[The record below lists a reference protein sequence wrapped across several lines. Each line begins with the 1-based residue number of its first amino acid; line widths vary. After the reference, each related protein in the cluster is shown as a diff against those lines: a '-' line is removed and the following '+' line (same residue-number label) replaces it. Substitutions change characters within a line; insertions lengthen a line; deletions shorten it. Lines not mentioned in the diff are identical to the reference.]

1 MDFSA
6 GYKMAIGD
14 SALAWL
20 DRVRGEDGPIYAAI
34 VRALEQAIAA
44 GDLQPGD
51 KLPPQRALA
60 ARLGVDLTTV
70 TRAYDVARSLGL
82 LEGAVGRGT
91 FVRARTEDDEAGL
104 VDLSMNLP
112 PPPEG
117 LSLGAMLQE
126 TVTAILQ
133 RADPAVLM
141 AYHPG
146 FGAPGQRRAGA
157 EWLAPCLGERS
168 PDCLLVSPGAQA
180 GLAAVLSVL
189 CRPGDTVV
197 AEALTYPGFKA
208 IAAQLGLR
216 VIACASDDR
225 GAIPASLEAVCRR
238 ERPAAVYLVPSL
250 QNPTATTMPAA
261 RRREVARVLSQAGVW
276 LVEDDPYSRL
286 YDAPPPAVSSF
297 HPERCVYIGT
307 LAKTLSPGLRIAYI
321 ACPGPDDA
329 ERFATALRAIALMPA
344 PLMASLATTWIR
356 EGRAETLLA
365 AVRAEARARRAL
377 AARILPAASGPVE
390 SLHVWLPLPGDAS
403 PERLRLAAQQRGLAL
418 VTQEA
423 FAVGLAAPAGV
434 RLSLGG
440 PGRRQ
445 VLEGALG
452 NLADLLAAS
461 PPAARTVV

>member
-1 MDFSA
+1 
-6 GYKMAIGD
+6 MAVGN

-20 DRVRGEDGPIYAAI
+20 QRVRSQEGPLYLAI
-34 VRALEQAIAA
+34 VRALEQAIAE
-44 GDLQPGD
+44 GELQPGD
-51 KLPPQRALA
+51 RLPPQRDLA
-60 ARLGVDLTTV
+60 ARLGVDFTTV
-70 TRAYDVARSLGL
+70 TRAYSVARTLGL
-82 LEGAVGRGT
+82 LEGAVGRGS

-133 RADPAVLM
+133 RADPTVLM

-168 PDCLLVSPGAQA
+168 PDCLLLSPGAQA
-180 GLAAVLSVL
+180 ALAAVLGTL

-197 AEALTYPGFKA
+197 AEPLTYPGFKGV
-208 IAAQLGLR
+208 AAQLGLR
-216 VIACASDDR
+216 VIACASDEQ
-225 GAIPASLEAVCRR
+225 GVVPASLEDVCRR
-238 ERPAAVYLVPSL
+238 EQPKVAYLVPTT
-250 QNPTATTMPAA
+250 QNPTAVTMPAK
-261 RRREVARVLSQAGVW
+261 RRREVAGVVSQAGAW

-286 YDAPPPAVSSF
+286 YDTPPAAVSSF
-297 HPERCVYIGT
+297 LPERSVYIGT

-321 ACPGPDDA
+321 ACPGPDEA
-329 ERFATALRAIALMPA
+329 TRFAEALRAIVLMPA
-344 PLMASLATTWIR
+344 PLMAALATTWIR
-356 EGRAETLLA
+356 EGRAEMLLG

-377 AARILPAASGPVE
+377 AARIVPTAEGPAE
-390 SLHVWLPLPGDAS
+390 SLHVWLPLPPGVS
-403 PERLRLAAQQRGLAL
+403 PERLRLTAQRRGLAL
-418 VTQEA
+418 VTHEA
-423 FAVGLAAPAGV
+423 FAVAPDAPAGV

-452 NLADLLAAS
+452 NLAELLATS
-461 PPAARTVV
+461 QPAAGSVV

>member
-1 MDFSA
+1 
-6 GYKMAIGD
+6 MAIGN

-20 DRVRGEDGPIYAAI
+20 ERVASQDGPLYLAI
-34 VRALEQAIAA
+34 VRALEQATLA
-44 GDLQPGD
+44 GELQPGD
-51 KLPPQRALA
+51 RLPPQRELA
-60 ARLGVDLTTV
+60 QRLGVDLTTI
-70 TRAYDVARSLGL
+70 TRAYSVARTLGL
-82 LEGAVGRGT
+82 LEGAVGRGS

-104 VDLSMNLP
+104 VDLTMNLP

-180 GLAAVLSVL
+180 ALAAVLGTL

-197 AEALTYPGFKA
+197 AEPLTYPGFTGV
-208 IAAQLGLR
+208 AAQLGLR
-216 VIACASDDR
+216 VVACASDEQ
-225 GAIPASLEAVCRR
+225 GVIPEALEAVCAR
-238 ERPAAVYLVPSL
+238 ERPAAVYLVPTM
-250 QNPTATTMPAA
+250 QNPTAVTMPPK
-261 RRREVARVLSQAGVW
+261 RRREAARVVSRAGAW

-286 YDAPPPAVSSF
+286 MEAPPAAVSSF
-297 HPERCVYIGT
+297 HPGRSVYIGT

-321 ACPGPDDA
+321 ACPSADDA
-329 ERFATALRAIALMPA
+329 ARFAEALRAIALMPA
-344 PLMASLATTWIR
+344 PLMAAVASTWIR
-356 EGRAETLLA
+356 EGRAEKLLA

-377 AARILPAASGPVE
+377 AARILPAAAGPPE
-390 SLHVWLPLPGDAS
+390 SLHVWLPLPPGRLGDRS
-403 PERLRLAAQQRGLAL
+403 PEALRLAAQRRGLAL
-418 VTQEA
+418 VTHEA
-423 FAVGLAAPAGV
+423 FATTPDAPAGM

-440 PGRRQ
+440 PGRRL
-445 VLEGALG
+445 VLEGALR
-452 NLADLLAAS
+452 NLAELLATS
-461 PPAARTVV
+461 PPASGWVA

>member
-1 MDFSA
+1 MVVGRS
-6 GYKMAIGD
+6 G
-14 SALAWL
+14 LAWL
-20 DRVRGEDGPIYAAI
+20 DRVRGQDGPIYTAI
-34 VRALEQAIAA
+34 ARALERAIQA

-51 KLPPQRALA
+51 RLPPQRDLA
-60 ARLGVDLTTV
+60 KRLGVDLTTI
-70 TRAYDVARSLGL
+70 TRAYSVARTLGL
-82 LEGAVGRGT
+82 IEGEVGRGS
-91 FVRARTEDDEAGL
+91 FVRARTEEDEGGL

-112 PPPEG
+112 PRPEG

-126 TVTAILQ
+126 TMAAILQ
-133 RADPAVLM
+133 RVDPAVLM

-180 GLAAVLSVL
+180 ALAATLSVL

-197 AEALTYPGFKA
+197 AEALTYPGFRG

-216 VIACASDDR
+216 VVACASDAT

-238 ERPAAVYLVPSL
+238 ERPAAVYLVPTL
-250 QNPTATTMPAA
+250 QNPTATTMPLG
-261 RRREVARVLSQAGVW
+261 RRREVARVVSRAGAW
-276 LVEDDPYSRL
+276 LIEDDPYSRL
-286 YDAPPPAVSSF
+286 YDAPLPAVSSF
-297 HPERCVYIGT
+297 QPERCVYIGT
-307 LAKTLSPGLRIAYI
+307 LAKTLSPGLRIAYV

-329 ERFATALRAIALMPA
+329 ERLAAALRAIALMPA

-356 EGRAETLLA
+356 EGRAEIVLA

-377 AARILPAASGPVE
+377 AARLLPSATGPAE
-390 SLHVWLPLPGDAS
+390 SLHVWLPLPPDVS
-403 PERLRLAAQQRGLAL
+403 PERFRLAAQQRGLAL

-423 FAVGLAAPAGV
+423 FAVAPDAPAGM

-445 VLEGALG
+445 VLEGALVS
-452 NLADLLAAS
+452 LAELLSANS
-461 PPAARTVV
+461 RPARTVV